1 MRLGE
6 ILDLIGFHKIYV
18 IDNSDVDGD
27 VLFAG
32 LNIAMPPEMRRY
44 QVKAMFAYDSALFID
59 VVVPE

>member
-6 ILDLIGFHKIYV
+6 ILDLTGFHVIYV
-18 IDNSDVDGD
+18 IDSGDVDGD

-44 QVKAMFAYDSALFID
+44 EVRAMFAHDSALVFD